1 MTSGFIQRIR
11 SPPCVS
17 SGAVRSS
24 QRRIRLAL
32 IGAAHATAA
41 TAYRI
46 MPFTTKSQGLGL
58 VISREIAN
66 KMGRELLFYASDTG
80 ASFTVSLNRA
90 PTTRGSDPVHDRSD
104 AAGV

>member
-46 MPFTTKSQGLGL
+46 MHFTL
-58 VISREIAN
+58 IDAN
-66 KMGRELLFYASDTG
+66 GIENWPRLSKIEVGRRLAQMIER
-80 ASFTVSLNRA
+80 SLN
-90 PTTRGSDPVHDRSD
+90 D
-104 AAGV
+104 